1 MMTKYYTQ
9 AELDI
14 LNNFHRLL
22 YNTD

>member
-1 MMTKYYTQ
+1 MTKYYTQ